1 MTKIKHN
8 TGVSLSDQRLKL
20 QVSSAGGLVS
30 IPGHRTKFPH
40 ASQCVKKKKKKKNT
54 HTHTTQYQ

>member
-1 MTKIKHN
+1 MTKKKHN

-30 IPGHRTKFPH
+30 IPGQGTKFPH
-40 ASQCVKKKKKKKNT
+40 ASQCVKKKKNT

>member
-30 IPGHRTKFPH
+30 IPGQGTKFPH
-40 ASQCVKKKKKKKNT
+40 ASQCVKNT
-54 HTHTTQYQ
+54 HTHTHTQHNTNKA